1 MAEGTL
7 DGHLASAANP
17 PTNPVNPLLR
27 VLGYLKP
34 YRGLFLVTLSLTGLV
49 TLLELAP
56 PWLLKSVIDD
66 VIQARRT
73 QLLPVLL
80 GGYIAIH
87 LGKSLLGAMCL
98 RFYNRIDK
106 SIMHDL
112 RMAAFAAVQRQSV
125 GFFERR
131 STGDLLS
138 RITND
143 TDHMQRLVIDGLE
156 ALITSS
162 LTLVGIAGVLL
173 YLNWKLALLAMV
185 PIPFLILAN
194 VAFHRRAQGVYSHI
208 RQSAADMTSHVQDT
222 LAGIREVMGFARE
235 DYEHG
240 RFEGVSREYREA
252 SLRANYLWSVYWPG
266 ISLVGAAGTGLI
278 LWFGAREVLQGAL
291 SVGELVMFLG
301 YLGLFYAPI
310 DRLNGLND
318 LWQQTLAASRR
329 IFELLDAQ
337 PDVQERPRVHVPTT
351 RLTGAVEYDHVDYRY
366 RSDVPAIEELTL
378 SVRSGEHI
386 ALVGPS
392 GAGKSTLLKLLLRFY
407 DVRAGAIRIDGVDI
421 RDLPLRF
428 LRSQIGLVQQEP
440 FLFNGT
446 IRDNLAY
453 GDLGATAAAIE
464 SAAKSAQAHEFIA
477 ALPDGYDTAVGERGV
492 RLSVGQKQ
500 RLAMARVLL
509 KNPPIVIFDE
519 ATSNLDTETELR
531 IRHAL
536 LEITAGRTTFM
547 IAHRLSTIQDA
558 DRIVVLRQGRIV
570 EVGRHEELLAHGGL
584 YHTLC
589 EAQFQDPS

>member
-1 MAEGTL
+1 M
-7 DGHLASAANP
+7 
-17 PTNPVNPLLR
+17 PLLR
-27 VLGYLKP
+27 VLGYLTP
-34 YRGLFLVTLSLTGLV
+34 YRGLFLAALGSTGLG
-49 TLLELAP
+49 TLLELVP
-56 PWLLKSVIDD
+56 PWLLKSIIDD
-66 VIQARRT
+66 VIQARRVE
-73 QLLPVLL
+73 LLPLLL
-80 GGYIAIH
+80 GGYIAVH
-87 LGKSLLGAMCL
+87 LGKSVLSAICL

-125 GFFERR
+125 GFFESR

-143 TDHMQRLVIDGLE
+143 TDHMQRVVIDGLD
-156 ALITSS
+156 AFIASS

-173 YLNWKLALLAMV
+173 FLNWKLALLAMV
-185 PIPFLILAN
+185 PIPLLLVAN
-194 VAFHRRAQGVYSHI
+194 AAFHRHAQAVYARI

-235 DYEHG
+235 DYEQT

-278 LWFGAREVLQGAL
+278 LWFGAREVMQGAL

-337 PDVQERPRVHVPTT
+337 PEVQERSQAHAPAV

-366 RSDVPAIEELTL
+366 RADVPAIQDLTL
-378 SVRSGEHI
+378 SVRPGEHI

-392 GAGKSTLLKLLLRFY
+392 GAGKSTALKLLLRFY
-407 DVRAGAIRIDGVDI
+407 DVGTGAIRIDGVDI

-453 GDLGATAAAIE
+453 GDLTATTAAIE
-464 SAAKSAQAHEFIA
+464 TAASLAQAHDFIA
-477 ALPDGYDTAVGERGV
+477 ALPDGYETAVGERGV

-531 IRHAL
+531 IRQAL

-558 DRIVVLRQGRIV
+558 DRIVVLQQGRIV
-570 EVGRHEELLAHGGL
+570 EIGRHEELLARAGV
-584 YHTLC
+584 YRTLC
-589 EAQFQDPS
+589 EAQFNDPS

>member
-1 MAEGTL
+1 MTL
-7 DGHLASAANP
+7 
-17 PTNPVNPLLR
+17 LLR

-34 YRGLFLVTLSLTGLV
+34 YRGLFLVALGSSGLG
-49 TLLELAP
+49 TLLELVP

-66 VIQARRT
+66 VIQARRAE
-73 QLLPVLL
+73 LLPLLL
-80 GGYIAIH
+80 GGYTAVHAGKGVLSAI
-87 LGKSLLGAMCL
+87 CL

-125 GFFERR
+125 GFFESR

-143 TDHMQRLVIDGLE
+143 TDHMQRVVIDGLD
-156 ALITSS
+156 AFIASS
-162 LTLVGIAGVLL
+162 LTLVGISGVLL
-173 YLNWKLALLAMV
+173 FLNWKLALLAMV
-185 PIPFLILAN
+185 PIPLLLVVNA
-194 VAFHRRAQGVYSHI
+194 AFHRHARAVYSRI

-235 DYEHG
+235 DYEQT

-278 LWFGAREVLQGAL
+278 LWFGAREVMQGAL

-318 LWQQTLAASRR
+318 LWQQTMAASRR

-337 PDVQERPRVHVPTT
+337 PDVQERPQAHAPAV
-351 RLTGAVEYDHVDYRY
+351 RLTGAVEYEHVGYRY
-366 RSDVPAIEELTL
+366 RANVPAIEDLTL
-378 SVRSGEHI
+378 SVRPGEHI

-407 DVRAGAIRIDGVDI
+407 DVGAGAIRIDGVDI

-453 GDLGATAAAIE
+453 GDLTATVAEIE
-464 SAAKSAQAHEFIA
+464 TATTLAQAHDFIA
-477 ALPDGYDTAVGERGV
+477 ALPDGYETAVGERGV

-531 IRHAL
+531 IRQAL

-558 DRIVVLRQGRIV
+558 DRIVVLQQGRIV
-570 EVGRHEELLAHGGL
+570 EIGRHDELLARAGV
-584 YHTLC
+584 YRRLC
-589 EAQFQDPS
+589 EAQFHDPT